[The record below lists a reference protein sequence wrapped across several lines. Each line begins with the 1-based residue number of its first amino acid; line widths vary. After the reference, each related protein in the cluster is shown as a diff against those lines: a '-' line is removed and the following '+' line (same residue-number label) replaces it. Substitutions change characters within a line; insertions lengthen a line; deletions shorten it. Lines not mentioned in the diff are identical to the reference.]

1 MADRVTPPPLEDLLS
16 EKEIFASEVA
26 GVAMVHGNVVLTLAN
41 IRFDEGDNDQ
51 PAKARRVV
59 CGRVVL
65 SNPAAGQL
73 IQSLQRLAAQIE
85 AATKQAAS
93 AKAK

>member
-1 MADRVTPPPLEDLLS
+1 MADPVKPPPLEDPLN

-41 IRFDEGDNDQ
+41 VRFDEAGDQ
-51 PAKARRVV
+51 PAKARRIV
-59 CGRVVL
+59 CGRIVL

-73 IQSLQRLAAQIE
+73 MQSLQRLAAQIE

-93 AKAK
+93 KSK